1 MLNGDAWYG
10 ILVLLRSNWFTKP
23 LCYDRFPFIGCFY
36 LMTQP
41 QDTPIRPRIGARAWA
56 SIIIGLLIA
65 AAILIAIAVVAV
77 GVFLFLLPFVAI
89 MALLYYLFPS
99 RFRPRNYRKSN
110 VDVTIIDGD
119 FRVVHP
125 AETERQRVE
134 GGS

>member
-1 MLNGDAWYG
+1 
-10 ILVLLRSNWFTKP
+10 
-23 LCYDRFPFIGCFY
+23 
-36 LMTQP
+36 MTQP

-99 RFRPRNYRKSN
+99 RFRPRRYRRGAG
-110 VDVTIIDGD
+110 VTIIDAD
-119 FRVVHP
+119 FHVVHP
-125 AETERQRVE
+125 AEPERQRVE
-134 GGS
+134 EGP